1 MKTKS
6 ITKIAILT
14 ALFAIIAP
22 IVIPFGLV
30 PISLSTLILCVMSTI
45 MKPKEIIISMVLY
58 IIIGLIGIPVFAS
71 FQGGFGVLVGP
82 TGGYLIGYIFAG
94 FVMSLLN
101 NIVKKIYVN
110 IPLPKNKRMPP
121 YITKP
126 TIRFTNKPNQLNFIH
141 SPPSYS
147 CINIHIF
154 IADMH
159 KNRVLGEYHR
169 LILLDLYLLCI

>member
-30 PISLSTLILCVMSTI
+30 PISLSTLILCVMSAI
-45 MKPKEIIISMVLY
+45 LKPKEIIISMVLY

-101 NIVKKIYVN
+101 NIVKKKWIYIISFLIGTIILYVFGTVHFMFVMDMTFKES
-110 IPLPKNKRMPP
+110 IVITVYQFVVGDLIESIIALIICYILNK
-121 YITKP
+121 I
-126 TIRFTNKPNQLNFIH
+126 FTNYQ
-141 SPPSYS
+141 
-147 CINIHIF
+147 
-154 IADMH
+154 
-159 KNRVLGEYHR
+159 
-169 LILLDLYLLCI
+169 